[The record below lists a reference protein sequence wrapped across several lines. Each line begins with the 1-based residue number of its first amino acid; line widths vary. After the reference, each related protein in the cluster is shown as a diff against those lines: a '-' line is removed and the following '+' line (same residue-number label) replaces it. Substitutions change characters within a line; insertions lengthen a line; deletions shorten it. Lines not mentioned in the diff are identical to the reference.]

1 MSNEREP
8 LKEKLKIPRQPMP
21 EQPPEVRRRNFNEV
35 PLGYTPKLAQR
46 EAERCLQCK
55 RPRCVEGCPVQV
67 DIPGFIDLIRQGE
80 FVGAARKILETNSLP
95 AVCGRVCP
103 QEDQCEKLC
112 TLAKKYQPVAIG
124 RLERF
129 AADYARE
136 HPEELGSEEMVE
148 KAPPTGRRVAIV
160 GSGPAGLTAA
170 GDLAKMGHEVTI
182 FEALHEP
189 GGVLTYGIPEFRLPK
204 AIVRAEIEALQKL
217 GVRIET
223 NVVIG
228 KTLTV
233 DELLNE
239 EGFEAVFIGTG
250 AGLPYFLNLPGENLC
265 GIYSANE
272 FLTRVNLMRAYR
284 FPEYDTPV
292 HVGRQVVV
300 IGGGN
305 VAMDAARTALRLGPE
320 KVTILYRRSRVE
332 MPAREEEIVHAEEEG
347 IEFLLLT
354 NPKRFLGKEDGWVE
368 GVECLRMKLG
378 EPDESGRRRPLPL
391 EGSEFLIPADTVVV
405 AIGSGPHPLVPA
417 TTPDLKTTRHGTI
430 VADEETGQTSRPGV
444 FAGGDI
450 VTGAATVIEAM
461 GAGKRAAKAI
471 DEYLRGRG
479 AYHA

>member
-1 MSNEREP
+1 
-8 LKEKLKIPRQPMP
+8 
-21 EQPPEVRRRNFNEV
+21 
-35 PLGYTPKLAQR
+35 
-46 EAERCLQCK
+46 
-55 RPRCVEGCPVQV
+55 
-67 DIPGFIDLIRQGE
+67 
-80 FVGAARKILETNSLP
+80 
-95 AVCGRVCP
+95 
-103 QEDQCEKLC
+103 
-112 TLAKKYQPVAIG
+112 
-124 RLERF
+124 
-129 AADYARE
+129 
-136 HPEELGSEEMVE
+136 
-148 KAPPTGRRVAIV
+148 
-160 GSGPAGLTAA
+160 
-170 GDLAKMGHEVTI
+170 
-182 FEALHEP
+182 
-189 GGVLTYGIPEFRLPK
+189 PK